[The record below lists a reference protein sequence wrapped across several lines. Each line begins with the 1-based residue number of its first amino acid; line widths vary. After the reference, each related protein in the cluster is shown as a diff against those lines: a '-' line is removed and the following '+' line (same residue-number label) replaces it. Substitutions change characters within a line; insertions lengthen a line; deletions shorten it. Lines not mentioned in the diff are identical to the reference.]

1 MRFNN
6 YRLQLVLRL
15 IILALTVF
23 ALAKVGLDPAY
34 RGTFIGLL
42 LFLLLQVFLLVR
54 FHERTNRQFLS
65 FLNSIRHDDFTELIP
80 ASTGGRLHREL
91 AAGLNEVMKKF
102 RAVRAEKEAHLHYF
116 EAIVQ
121 HVGTG
126 IITYKND
133 GSILLLNHA
142 ARKLLQ
148 VGALHQIQELAAL
161 YPDLAVRLSGLDH
174 GEKAVVPLRQGG
186 SVTNLSVQVI
196 ELVMLGDKVKL
207 ASVQNIQRELEDKEM
222 EAWQNL
228 IKVLTHEIMN
238 SVTPIAS
245 LSASAGEEISGYV
258 DDTNAEEIT
267 VLRDELLD
275 IRQCLHTISRRSDG
289 LIHFVND
296 FRNLTRITVPELTL
310 IDVGELLSEI
320 KTLLRE
326 QLIQQDIHFKI
337 ELRSGSSLLLSAD
350 RGMVEQVIIN
360 LVKNA
365 MEAVQ
370 ERAHKQITVR
380 AYLDERSR
388 VCLEVED
395 NGQGMTA
402 EATTKIFIP
411 FFTTKKSGSGIGLS
425 LSRQIMR
432 LHKGSISV
440 QSELDRGTTFIL
452 RF

>member
-15 IILALTVF
+15 ALLALTIF
-23 ALAKVGLDPAY
+23 LLSRVGFDAAY
-34 RGTFIGLL
+34 RGTFIGLV
-42 LFLLLQVFLLVR
+42 LLLILQGVLLVR
-54 FHERTNRQFLS
+54 FHERTNKQFLS

-80 ASTGGRLHREL
+80 ASPGGRLQREL
-91 AAGLNEVMKKF
+91 AAGLNDVMTKF
-102 RAVRAEKEAHLHYF
+102 REVRAEKEAHLHYF

-126 IITYKND
+126 IITFKSD

-142 ARKLLQ
+142 ARRLLQ
-148 VGALHQIQELAAL
+148 VGLVHQVQELALL
-161 YPDLAVRLSGLDH
+161 YPDLGSKLRGLDH

-186 SVTNLSVQVI
+186 TVINLSVQVI

-245 LSASAGEEISGYV
+245 LSASASEEISGYV
-258 DDTNAEEIT
+258 DDTDAEEIT

-296 FRNLTRITVPELTL
+296 FRNLTRISTPELTL
-310 IDVGELLSEI
+310 IDVGELLREI

-326 QLIQQDIHFKI
+326 QLVQQGIGFKI
-337 ELRSGSSLLLSAD
+337 ELRSGTSLLLSAD
-350 RGMVEQVIIN
+350 RGMVEQVLIN
-360 LVKNA
+360 LIKNA

-370 ERAHKQITVR
+370 EQADKKITVR

-388 VCLEVED
+388 VCMEVED
-395 NGQGMTA
+395 NGQGMTP

-411 FFTTKKSGSGIGLS
+411 FFTTKQSGSGIGLS

-440 QSELDRGTTFIL
+440 QSELDKGTTFIL

>member
-6 YRLQLVLRL
+6 FRLQLVIRL
-15 IILALTVF
+15 LLLSLTVF
-23 ALAKVGLDPAY
+23 LLSQVGLDPAY
-34 RGTFIGLL
+34 RATSIGLL
-42 LFLLLQVFLLVR
+42 LLLLLQGVLLVR
-54 FHERTNRQFLS
+54 FHENTTRQFLR
-65 FLNSIRHDDFTELIP
+65 FLSSIRHDDFTELIP
-80 ASTGGRLHREL
+80 VASGSRLQREL
-91 AAGLNEVMKKF
+91 AGGLNGVMAKF
-102 RAVRAEKEAHLHYF
+102 REVRAEKEAHLHYY

-126 IITYKND
+126 IITFKHD
-133 GSILLLNHA
+133 GNIMLLNHA

-148 VGALHQIQELAAL
+148 VGHLQKLEELANQ
-161 YPDLAVRLSGLDH
+161 YPDLSLKLRELEH
-174 GEKAVVPLRQGG
+174 GEKALVPLWQGG
-186 SVTNLSVQVI
+186 SVLNLSVQVI

-207 ASVQNIQRELEDKEM
+207 ASVQNIQGELEDKEM

-245 LSASAGEEISGYV
+245 LSASAGDEISGYV
-258 DDTNAEEIT
+258 DDTLSEEIT

-275 IRQCLHTISRRSDG
+275 IRQCLQTISRRSDG

-296 FRNLTRITVPELTL
+296 FRNLTRIAIPSLTL
-310 IDVGELLSEI
+310 INVGELLEEI
-320 KTLLRE
+320 RVLLRE
-326 QLIQQDIHFKI
+326 QLVQQNIEFSLDI
-337 ELRSGSSLLLSAD
+337 ESDNLLLSAD
-350 RGMVEQVIIN
+350 RGMVEQVLIN
-360 LVKNA
+360 LIKNA

-370 ERAHKQITVR
+370 EKECRHITVR
-380 AYLDERSR
+380 AFLDERSR
-388 VCLEVED
+388 VSIAVED
-395 NGQGMTA
+395 NGQGMTP

-432 LHKGSISV
+432 LHSGSIVV
-440 QSELDRGTTFIL
+440 QSELEKGTTFTL

>member
-15 IILALTVF
+15 ALLSFTVF
-23 ALAKVGLDPAY
+23 LIAIIGLNPTY

-42 LFLLLQVFLLVR
+42 LLAVLQIILLVR
-54 FHERTNRQFLS
+54 IYERTNKQFLQ
-65 FLNSIRHDDFTELIP
+65 FLNAIRHDDFTEHIP
-80 ASTGGRLHREL
+80 AAAGGKLHREL
-91 AAGLNEVMKKF
+91 ATGLNEVMSKF
-102 RAVRAEKEAHLHYF
+102 REVRAEKEAHLHYF

-126 IITYKND
+126 ILTYKSD
-133 GSILLLNHA
+133 GTILLLNNA

-148 VGALHQIQELAAL
+148 VGQLHQVQELQTD
-161 YPDLAVRLSGLDH
+161 YPDLSGKLQNLEH
-174 GEKAVVPLRQGG
+174 GEKALVPLRQGG
-186 SVTNLSVQVI
+186 SVANLSVQVI

-207 ASVQNIQRELEDKEM
+207 ASIQNIQGELEDKEM

-245 LSASAGEEISGYV
+245 LSASAGDEISGYV
-258 DDTNAEEIT
+258 EDTTTEEIT

-275 IRQCLHTISRRSDG
+275 IRQCLQIISRRSDS

-296 FRNLTRITVPELTL
+296 FRNLTRITVPNPTR
-310 IDVGELLSEI
+310 INVVELLQEI

-326 QLIQQDIHFKI
+326 QLAEQRIDFRL
-337 ELRSGSSLLLSAD
+337 EVSADSLLLSAD
-350 RGMVEQVIIN
+350 RGMVEQVLIN
-360 LVKNA
+360 LIKNA

-370 ERAHKQITVR
+370 EKETKQVVVR

-388 VCLEVED
+388 VCIEVED
-395 NGQGMTA
+395 NGQGMTP
-402 EATTKIFIP
+402 EATSKIFIP
-411 FFTTKKSGSGIGLS
+411 FYTTKQHGSGIGLS

-432 LHKGSISV
+432 LHNGSISV
-440 QSELDRGTTFIL
+440 NSALDKGTTFIL